1 MDKKAPQEVR
11 NYLVDFYVRYGGPS
25 GMTEQ
30 DDMENWNYAHAAS
43 RGAIARQYAY
53 DYSQGIG
60 RGVRDRQYDGLTL
73 PGVVADLRML
83 SLSTDAAAVAAMQ
96 RIVPE
101 SFALETPPQAGLSG
115 IREPV
120 HALSYDLPLL
130 AGAHLAD
137 DLVHRVAATLAE
149 HGAELAGAL
158 ADFRGFGPGT
168 MARPV
173 PCDYHTGAIRYY
185 RERGIWPPG

>member
-1 MDKKAPQEVR
+1 
-11 NYLVDFYVRYGGPS
+11 
-25 GMTEQ
+25 
-30 DDMENWNYAHAAS
+30 MEIGHRPLFPRGQRAHWDRS
-43 RGAIARQYAY
+43 CRGN
-53 DYSQGIG
+53 
-60 RGVRDRQYDGLTL
+60 RGLC
-73 PGVVADLRML
+73 P
-83 SLSTDAAAVAAMQ
+83 
-96 RIVPE
+96 I
-101 SFALETPPQAGLSG
+101 FGLSG
-115 IREPV
+115 IREPI
-120 HALSYDLPLL
+120 HALSCDLPLL